1 MVFKCAAASPLVGE
15 KASAFRGPTSQE
27 LVKFRKMIEQADMAS
42 VRNLIW
48 SNPRYLVSSGDTP
61 TILKE
66 SFRYNAIHSAA
77 ISKHGEMAKLILE
90 TVENPDFIKL
100 LHGKDDDRTAK
111 EVSEILL
118 DLYLNT
124 PEKGRSETPLHL
136 ASKFGAIDV
145 VEVLKSYE
153 KCESRKN
160 SDGLLP
166 IEVSTNDSNK
176 LCETI
181 VHCLRKPFIFVHCL
195 DYMHEK

>member
-1 MVFKCAAASPLVGE
+1 MVGE
-15 KASAFRGPTSQE
+15 KPSAFRGPTSQE
-27 LVKFRKMIEQADMAS
+27 LVKFRKMIEQADMES

-66 SFRYNAIHSAA
+66 SFRYNAIHVAA
-77 ISKHGEMAKLILE
+77 IQKQAKMAKIILE
-90 TVENPDFIKL
+90 TVENPEFIKL

-145 VEVLKSYE
+145 VDVLKSYQ

-160 SDGLLP
+160 SEGLLP
-166 IEVSTNDSNK
+166 IDVSTNDLSTK
-176 LCETI
+176 LCGTI
-181 VHCLRKPFIFVHCL
+181 AKFICVFCL
-195 DYMHEK
+195 DHMHKK

>member
-1 MVFKCAAASPLVGE
+1 MKCVAASPLVGE
-15 KASAFRGPTSQE
+15 SKSAFRGPTSQE
-27 LVKFRKMIEQADMAS
+27 LVKFRKMIEQADMES

-66 SFRYNAIHSAA
+66 SFRYNAIHVAA
-77 ISKHGEMAKLILE
+77 IQKHAKMAKIILE

-145 VEVLKSYE
+145 VEVLKSYQ

-160 SDGLLP
+160 SEGLLP
-166 IEVSTNDSNK
+166 IDVSTILIELK
-176 LCETI
+176 ILPIE
-181 VHCLRKPFIFVHCL
+181 PFYDYGEFYSL